1 MQSDGQGAAGG
12 RTPPLPMV
20 GQNLVGGPF
29 DTGTR
34 RRLFAGFRP
43 LSGFA
48 RGRFRSNSTQ
58 HRSISLPES
67 NYPPIMTKAHASAS
81 RRNLS
86 LPYRNKL
93 IILYTYI
100 QVTHITASLLKG
112 DNSEK
117 LNVRL
122 EGLLC

>member
-20 GQNLVGGPF
+20 GPNLVGGPF

-48 RGRFRSNSTQ
+48 RGRFRSNTPQ

-67 NYPPIMTKAHASAS
+67 NYPIMNKAHASAS
-81 RRNLS
+81 RQSYPLPKSSYPIYLLHTRN
-86 LPYRNKL
+86 
-93 IILYTYI
+93 
-100 QVTHITASLLKG
+100 ITASLLKG
-112 DNSEK
+112 DNLVK
-117 LNVRL
+117 LNFKL
-122 EGLLC
+122 SIYILC

>member
-1 MQSDGQGAAGG
+1 MCMQSDGQGAAGG

-67 NYPPIMTKAHASAS
+67 NYPIMNKAHASAS
-81 RRNLS
+81 RQS
-86 LPYRNKL
+86 YPYRNKL
-93 IILYTYI
+93 IPYAYTYNYQI
-100 QVTHITASLLKG
+100 SETSVLKG
-112 DNSEK
+112 DNS
-117 LNVRL
+117 
-122 EGLLC
+122 

>member
-67 NYPPIMTKAHASAS
+67 NYPIMNNAHASAS
-81 RRNLS
+81 S
-86 LPYRNKL
+86 QSYPYRN
-93 IILYTYI
+93 I
-100 QVTHITASLLKG
+100 
-112 DNSEK
+112 
-117 LNVRL
+117 
-122 EGLLC
+122 LLCLLHTSNPYHKSQC

>member
-12 RTPPLPMV
+12 RTPPVPMV

-67 NYPPIMTKAHASAS
+67 NYPIMNKAHTHPPCRQSFS
-81 RRNLS
+81 YTETRSYIRSYTYKYHNLCAKGRQ
-86 LPYRNKL
+86 LAFNL
-93 IILYTYI
+93 ILYRLDLP
-100 QVTHITASLLKG
+100 IT
-112 DNSEK
+112 
-117 LNVRL
+117 
-122 EGLLC
+122 